1 MIKQLIKKVLAKKKC
16 NVCGSR
22 IYRFDTISEE
32 YIAYY
37 KKAGFIVPFKDFETL
52 HIEEYKCPFCNC
64 NDRDRLIRLYI
75 DGKILSGSSNKQQ
88 LLDIAPSTSLRKS
101 LQGSKKL
108 QYRSTDLYDEDVDD
122 KTDIQNMHI
131 YDENRFDLII
141 CSHVLEH
148 VPDDRKALAEMNRIL
163 KPGGRCLLLVPIAL
177 GKHVY
182 DEDLSQISKAEREKR
197 FGQDDH
203 LRLYTKPVFESRIK
217 EAGFE
222 LELADMSALGKEQ
235 FYKYGIS
242 AKSVLYI
249 GKKMHQ

>member
-1 MIKQLIKKVLAKKKC
+1 LIKQLIKKALAKKKC

-22 IYRFDTISEE
+22 VYRFDSISEE
-32 YIAYY
+32 YISYY
-37 KKAGFIVPFKDFETL
+37 KKAGFIVSFEDFETL
-52 HIEEYKCPFCNC
+52 HTEEYKCPFCNC

-75 DGKILSGSSNKQQ
+75 EEKILSGSSNKQQ
-88 LLDIAPSTSLRKS
+88 LLDIAPSTALRKS
-101 LQGSKKL
+101 LQESEKIS
-108 QYRSTDLYDEDVDD
+108 YRSTDLYDEDVDD
-122 KTDIQNMHI
+122 KSDIQNMHI
-131 YDENRFDLII
+131 YEENRFDLVI

-148 VPDDRKALAEMNRIL
+148 VPDDRKALSEINRIL

-177 GKHVY
+177 GNHVY

-203 LRLYTKPVFESRIK
+203 LRLYTKPVFESRIQ

-222 LELADMSALGKEQ
+222 LELADTSVLGKDR
-235 FYKYGIS
+235 FYKNGIS

-249 GKKMHQ
+249 GKKKHQ